1 MCTNVFIRVF
11 FLWLFQ
17 FTAKFFLVVVSIIL
31 KMETISARGLFTCQS
46 WCVSSSRWCRLCV
59 FQSLGRVTHFIRTDV
74 AFGRLIKCTKID
86 FVGRDMKQS
95 STSIPAGRVCGASI
109 YLPISRLARPYFV
122 LVISFGPHLMRYV
135 AVADLVNTRN
145 SSWRKEI
152 EVKLTLCTLTSVVAI
167 VMTGVSGWKK
177 K

>member
-1 MCTNVFIRVF
+1 MVQQQPKKSTSTVFHRTKCVRMFSFGF
-11 FLWLFQ
+11 FFWLFQ

-86 FVGRDMKQS
+86 FVGRDMKQRAHLFRPVECAEHLFTYPYHGWLDR
-95 STSIPAGRVCGASI
+95 TSCLWFLLDHTWCDTSQWQ
-109 YLPISRLARPYFV
+109 ISWTHGIHLDARRL
-122 LVISFGPHLMRYV
+122 
-135 AVADLVNTRN
+135 
-145 SSWRKEI
+145 
-152 EVKLTLCTLTSVVAI
+152 KLN
-167 VMTGVSGWKK
+167 
-177 K
+177 